1 MSEPSPVRFGVFE
14 LDSRTGELRKHGVRL
29 KIQDQP
35 FQVLQALLERP
46 GELVTREE
54 LQTRIWAND
63 TFVDFDQSLNR
74 AINKV
79 REALSDT
86 AGSPRFVE
94 TLPRRGYRFI
104 APVES
109 VPELP
114 SAAVAPQPE
123 PPPPS
128 VAARSYGKIG
138 WAALGFLAIAG
149 AGLWLARDGGALPP
163 PRVVP
168 LTTLTGFEIQ
178 PSFSPDGTQV
188 AFAWTGS
195 DQNNLAFNRDIYIKV
210 VGDESVLQLTTNPA
224 NDWFPAWS
232 PDGLQIAFASMRE
245 GGGIYL
251 VSPLGRS
258 ERKLSSLRTMSRPSW
273 SADGKSLLVA
283 QLHVEGKSGPGDG
296 ALYLI
301 PVAGGGDPRQIL
313 AAPPGTWYRDP
324 TYARDGRSLAFVSC
338 TGPVGGPSCTL
349 QVVGLKEGLFPS
361 GEPRPIQQYSDP
373 LGLAWAADGKSLIYG
388 SHDGKAGYLWR
399 VDVRGG
405 KAAER
410 LELAGIDALG
420 PAVDFRGGRL
430 AFSRTQAHNSDI
442 WRLGSDGKPSP
453 FLTSSLVDDAPQ
465 YSPDGGRVAFSSGR
479 GGDSVAIWTANAD
492 GTGVNQITKIASPK
506 CGTPRWSPDGQSIAF
521 EASGKAGGGWDIWV
535 VEANGGSPR
544 QVTHS
549 PGDNILPSWSRDGN
563 AIYFTSKR
571 SGRFE
576 IWRLPAHGGKEE
588 QITRNGGYLAFESTN
603 KNTLYYT
610 LSQDGTEGL
619 YAKSLPDGV
628 EVQAVNENVVARGL
642 AVFSDRAYYL
652 HCGQN
657 ECDIRFYEF
666 ANARVQ
672 VIHKIGVLLHGAS
685 GLTVSP
691 DRQTFLFSILNRPES
706 DLMLIE
712 NFR

>member
-1 MSEPSPVRFGVFE
+1 VSESLKVRFGAFE
-14 LDSRTGELRKHGVRL
+14 LDARTGELRKHGVRL

-104 APVES
+104 AHVES

-114 SAAVAPQPE
+114 SASVAKQPE

-128 VAARSYGKIG
+128 AAARSYRKTG
-138 WAALGFLAIAG
+138 WVALGLLALVG
-149 AGLWLARDGGALPP
+149 ASLWLARDGDALPP

-178 PSFSPDGTQV
+178 PSFSPDGKQV
-188 AFAWTGS
+188 AFAWTGN
-195 DQNNLAFNRDIYIKV
+195 DPNNLAFNRDIYIKV
-210 VGDESVLQLTTNPA
+210 VGDERVLQLTTHPA

-232 PDGLQIAFASMRE
+232 PDGRQIAFASMRD
-245 GGGIYL
+245 GGGIYI
-251 VSPLGRS
+251 VSPLGIS

-283 QLHVEGKSGPGDG
+283 QQHVEGKPGPGDG

-301 PVAGGGDPRQIL
+301 PATGGEPRQIL

-324 TYARDGRSLAFVSC
+324 TYARDGRSLAFVFC
-338 TGPVGGPSCTL
+338 TGTLGGPSCTL
-349 QVVGLKEGLFPS
+349 EVVGLKEGLFPS

-373 LGLAWAADGKSLIYG
+373 LGLAWAADGASLIYG

-420 PAVDFRGGRL
+420 PAVDVRGGRL
-430 AFSRTQAHNSDI
+430 AFSRTQARNSDI
-442 WRLGSDGKPSP
+442 WRLGSDGKPSA

-465 YSPDGGRVAFSSGR
+465 YSPDGQRIAFSSGR

-492 GTGVNQITKIASPK
+492 GTGVNQITRIASPK

-535 VEANGGSPR
+535 VEANGSSPR

-549 PGDNILPSWSRDGN
+549 PGDNILPSWSSDGN
-563 AIYFTSKR
+563 SIYFTSKR

-588 QITRNGGYLAFESTN
+588 QITRNGGYLAFESTER
-603 KNTLYYT
+603 KTLYYT
-610 LSQDGTEGL
+610 LSQSGTEGL

-628 EVQAVNENVVARGL
+628 EVQAINDNVAALGL
-642 AVFSDRAYYL
+642 AVFSDGAYYL
-652 HCGQN
+652 SCGRN

-666 ANARVQ
+666 ADARVQ
-672 VIHKIGVLLHGAS
+672 VLHKIGVRLDVAS

-691 DRQTFLFSILNRPES
+691 DRRTFLFSILNRPES
-706 DLMLIE
+706 DLMIIE